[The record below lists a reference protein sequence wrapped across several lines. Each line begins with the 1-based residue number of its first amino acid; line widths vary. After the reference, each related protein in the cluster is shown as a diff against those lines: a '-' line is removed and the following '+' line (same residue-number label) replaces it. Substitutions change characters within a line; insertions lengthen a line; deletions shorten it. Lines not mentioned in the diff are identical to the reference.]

1 MKILKTQRSLALLI
15 LIVGLAAGAAL
26 SQGMKAVK
34 ASPAAAVAP
43 DATPLSIPDPVQLSN
58 AFSKL
63 AKEVEPSVVQVT
75 STIEQKMV
83 QRRSPHGGQQG
94 GQQGGPQD
102 PDDFFRRFF
111 GGDPFGGDGQ
121 GAQPQHPFKS
131 QGTGSGFVV
140 DSHGYILTNNHVV
153 EGASKVQVKLHDDQ
167 TQYTAKV
174 IGTDPELDLAV
185 IKIDAGHPLDP
196 VKIGNS
202 DAMQVGDWAVAIG
215 SPFGLDE
222 TVTAGIISA
231 KGRDLGSQG
240 HQLQRFLK
248 TDAAINPGNS
258 GGPLLDI
265 KGQVVGV
272 NTMIATNSG
281 ASDGVGFALP
291 INMAVSAYNQII
303 KTGKVSRGAI
313 GILFQRQQ
321 NPELLKAYGTSSG
334 VFVSQV
340 TAGTPAFKAGLKEG
354 DIVKSF
360 NDKPVANG
368 DELVALVSETPVGAK
383 VPISVLR
390 GDKTVDMTIEVA
402 DRANIIAGNTGEAA
416 AGPENAEGGEQSQ
429 SVKFGIS
436 VRALGPEDRDSMN
449 FQATGGVLVTDV
461 ESNSFGEDIGLQHGD
476 LLMAIDRQTINSP
489 ADVKKI
495 AATLKPGQAVAFK
508 VLRSAGQLQ
517 GGGATWTPVF
527 LAGTLPASQ

>member
-1 MKILKTQRSLALLI
+1 MKILKTQRSLALLV
-15 LIVGLAAGAAL
+15 LIVGVVTGVAL
-26 SQGMKAVK
+26 SQSMKAVK
-34 ASPAAAVAP
+34 ASAAVAP
-43 DATPLSIPDPVQLSN
+43 DATPLTIPDPVQLSN
-58 AFSKL
+58 SFSKL

-94 GQQGGPQD
+94 GQPD
-102 PDDFFRRFF
+102 ADDFFRRFF
-111 GGDPFGGDGQ
+111 GGDPFGDNQQ
-121 GAQPQHPFKS
+121 GPQRPFKS

-153 EGASKVQVKLHDDQ
+153 DGATKVQVQLHGDQ

-185 IKIDAGHPLDP
+185 LKIDAGHPLEP

-202 DAMQVGDWAVAIG
+202 DGIQVGDWAVAIG

-231 KGRDLGSQG
+231 KGRDLGSTG
-240 HQLQRFLK
+240 HQLQRFLQ

-265 KGQVVGV
+265 RGQVVGV
-272 NTMIATNSG
+272 NTMIATSSG

-291 INMAVSAYNQII
+291 INMAVTAYNQII

-340 TAGTPAFKAGLKEG
+340 TAGTPAAKAGLKEG

-360 NDKPVANG
+360 NGKPVANG

-383 VPISVLR
+383 VPITVR
-390 GDKTVDMTIEVA
+390 GDKTLDLTIEVA

-416 AGPENAEGGEQSQ
+416 AGPDSEEGGEQSQ

-436 VRALGPEDRDSMN
+436 VRALRAEDRDSMN
-449 FQATGGVLVTDV
+449 FTATGGVLVADV

-476 LLMAIDRQTINSP
+476 VLMAIDRQAINSP

-517 GGGATWTPVF
+517 GGGAQWTPVF
-527 LAGTLPASQ
+527 LAGTLPAAQ

>member
-1 MKILKTQRSLALLI
+1 MKILKTQRSLALLV
-15 LIVGLAAGAAL
+15 LIVGLAAGVAL

-34 ASPAAAVAP
+34 ASAAVAP

-58 AFSKL
+58 SFSKL

-83 QRRSPHGGQQG
+83 ERRSPRGQQG
-94 GQQGGPQD
+94 DQQG

-111 GGDPFGGDGQ
+111 GGDPFGGGNQ
-121 GAQPQHPFKS
+121 GPQRPFKS

-153 EGASKVQVKLHDDQ
+153 DGASKVQVQLHGDT

-174 IGTDPELDLAV
+174 VGTDPELDLAV
-185 IKIDAGHPLDP
+185 IKIDAGHALDA

-202 DAMQVGDWAVAIG
+202 DSIQVGDWAVAIG

-240 HQLQRFLK
+240 HQLQRFLQ

-265 KGQVVGV
+265 RGQVVGV

-291 INMAVSAYNQII
+291 INMAVNAYNQII

-321 NPELLKAYGTSSG
+321 NPELLKAYGTNSG

-340 TAGTPAFKAGLKEG
+340 TAGTPAAKAGLKEG

-360 NDKPVANG
+360 NGKPVANG

-383 VPISVLR
+383 VPIAVLR
-390 GDKTVDMTIEVA
+390 GDKTLDLTIEVA
-402 DRANIIAGNTGEAA
+402 DRANIIAGNAGEGA
-416 AGPENAEGGEQSQ
+416 AGPESAEGGRAKQERE
-429 SVKFGIS
+429 
-436 VRALGPEDRDSMN
+436 VRHLGALARSGGPGFDE
-449 FQATGGVLVTDV
+449 L
-461 ESNSFGEDIGLQHGD
+461 
-476 LLMAIDRQTINSP
+476 
-489 ADVKKI
+489 
-495 AATLKPGQAVAFK
+495 PGQR
-508 VLRSAGQLQ
+508 RSAGDRCGEQFLRRGHRAAARRRADGDQ
-517 GGGATWTPVF
+517 PAGHCLARRRQADSGGVEAGAGGGIQGASLGRPV
-527 LAGTLPASQ
+527 AGRGGSVDARVPGGHASG

>member
-1 MKILKTQRSLALLI
+1 
-15 LIVGLAAGAAL
+15 
-26 SQGMKAVK
+26 MKAVK
-34 ASPAAAVAP
+34 AAAAGGAP
-43 DATPLSIPDPVQLSN
+43 DATPLTIPDPVQLSN

-75 STIEQKMV
+75 STMEQKVV
-83 QRRSPHGGQQG
+83 QRRSPRG

-102 PDDFFRRFF
+102 PEDFFKRFF
-111 GGDPFGGDGQ
+111 GGDPFGGDNQ
-121 GAQPQHPFKS
+121 GPQRPFKS

-153 EGASKVQVKLHDDQ
+153 DGASKVQVKLHDDA

-174 IGTDPELDLAV
+174 VGTDPELDLAV
-185 IKIDAGHPLDP
+185 IKIDAGHALEA
-196 VKIGNS
+196 VKVGNS
-202 DAMQVGDWAVAIG
+202 DAIQVGDWAVAIG

-231 KGRDLGSQG
+231 KGRNLGAQG
-240 HQLQRFLK
+240 HQLQRFLQ

-265 KGQVVGV
+265 RGQVVGV
-272 NTMIATNSG
+272 NTMIATSSG

-313 GILFQRQQ
+313 GILFSPQQ
-321 NPELLKAYGTSSG
+321 KPELLKAYGTSSG

-340 TAGTPAFKAGLKEG
+340 TDHTPAAKAGLKEG

-360 NDKPVANG
+360 NGKPVANG
-368 DELVALVSETPVGAK
+368 DELVALVSETPVGTK

-390 GDKTVDMTIEVA
+390 GDKTLDLTIEVA
-402 DRANIIAGNTGEAA
+402 DRADIIAGNTGEGA
-416 AGPENAEGGEQSQ
+416 AGQESPEGAEKGQ

-436 VRALGPEDRDSMN
+436 VRALRPEDRDAMT
-449 FQATGGVLVTDV
+449 FQASGGVLVTDV
-461 ESNSFGEDIGLQHGD
+461 ESNSFGEDIGMQHGD
-476 LLMAIDRQTINSP
+476 MLMAVNRQAIASP
-489 ADVKKI
+489 ADVKRV
-495 AATLKPGQAVAFK
+495 AAELKPGQAVAFK

-517 GGGATWTPVF
+517 SGGAQWTPVF
-527 LAGTLPASQ
+527 LAGTLPAAQ

>member
-1 MKILKTQRSLALLI
+1 MKTLKTHRSLALLVV
-15 LIVGLAAGAAL
+15 IVGLVAGVL
-26 SQGMKAVK
+26 FSQETRVTK
-34 ASPAAAVAP
+34 ASPTGAP
-43 DATPLSIPDPVQLSN
+43 DATPLTIPDPVQLSN
-58 AFSKL
+58 SFSKL
-63 AKEVEPSVVQVT
+63 AKELEPCVVQVT
-75 STIEQKMV
+75 STIEQKVV
-83 QRRSPHGGQQG
+83 QRRSGQRGGQ
-94 GQQGGPQD
+94 PD
-102 PDDFFRRFF
+102 ADDFFRRFF

-121 GAQPQHPFKS
+121 GAQPQRPFKS

-153 EGASKVQVKLHDDQ
+153 DGASKVQVQLHGDQ

-185 IKIDAGHPLDP
+185 IKIEVGHALDA

-202 DAMQVGDWAVAIG
+202 DSMQVGDWAVAIG

-240 HQLQRFLK
+240 HQLQRFLQ

-291 INMAVSAYNQII
+291 INMAVVAYNQII

-340 TAGTPAFKAGLKEG
+340 TPGLPAAKAGLKEG

-360 NDKPVANG
+360 NGKPVANG
-368 DELVALVSETPVGAK
+368 DELVGLVSETPIGVK
-383 VPISVLR
+383 VPITVLR
-390 GDKTVDMTIEVA
+390 GDKTVDLTIEVA
-402 DRANIIAGNTGEAA
+402 DRAEVIAGNTGGPAS
-416 AGPENAEGGEQSQ
+416 GPESAEGGEQSQ

-436 VRALGPEDRDSMN
+436 VRALRAEDRDSMN
-449 FQATGGVLVTDV
+449 FTASGGVLVTDV

-476 LLMAIDRQTINSP
+476 MLMAIDRQAVSSP

-495 AATLKPGQAVAFK
+495 AGTLKPGQAVAFK

-527 LAGTLPASQ
+527 LAGTLPAAQ